1 MDKYVD
7 LSNFILESGF
17 YPDIW
22 RDNVIKPICKGEE
35 TLDPS
40 NYRGIAVVLV
50 SFSAGNF
57 SID

>member
-1 MDKYVD
+1 MEEYVD
-7 LSNFILESGF
+7 LSYFILKSGF
-17 YPDIW
+17 YPDVW
-22 RDNVIKPICKGEE
+22 RDNVIKPIYKGEE